1 MVLDVATP
9 GTSFV
14 AALRL
19 AGVLAALLSGRLG
32 SQVSILLLGCQG
44 SREFYAAPTAVGVS
58 VGSVPLGS
66 GFPYSGFLKLLV
78 MSSTSYYFGGA
89 EAKQGEVAA
98 TAHSCRLWSLAL
110 GGVFGKL
117 TSGCPTAARKI

>member
-1 MVLDVATP
+1 M
-9 GTSFV
+9 
-14 AALRL
+14 
-19 AGVLAALLSGRLG
+19 LAALLSGRLG

-66 GFPYSGFLKLLV
+66 GFLKLLV
-78 MSSTSYYFGGA
+78 ISSTSYYFGGA

-110 GGVFGKL
+110 GGMFGKL
-117 TSGCPTAARKI
+117 TSGCTTAARKI